1 MPATS
6 VAPAEPVRSSRARRA
21 GDSAFGALLLVRLTF
36 LGLLALLVVGA
47 GAWASWDTARH
58 AMVADGQQRGTLTL
72 RACDR
77 EVCVGS
83 FEPAGRDG
91 EAGTAPEDAVLRET
105 IGLEPGQELPVALVP
120 APAEPADPAAAS
132 AREAVRTG
140 AAGVLYAW
148 LPLTGGLLLASLV
161 LAGGLRLYRTA
172 WATAGLALTLLTTT
186 FVLW

>member
-21 GDSAFGALLLVRLTF
+21 GDSAFGALLLARIAF
-36 LGLLALLVVGA
+36 LGLLALLVVVA

-77 EVCVGS
+77 EACVGS
-83 FEPAGRDG
+83 FEPAEPDG
-91 EAGTAPEDAVLRET
+91 GGAGDAPGSAVLRET

-120 APAEPADPAAAS
+120 APAEPADGYVP
-132 AREAVRTG
+132 EAVRTG

-172 WATAGLALTLLTTT
+172 WAVAVLALAGLTAT
-186 FVLW
+186 FLVW